1 MFKRKQVIEVGPAKL
16 DLGEVKSA
24 AADLGKAITE
34 QAKVVGAK
42 AGELAQDAGDWA
54 APKLRDAQKWVE
66 PKIKDAQD
74 WAERKVK
81 DAQKWAEPKLK
92 DAKNWAGPKVEK
104 ARREVVKAAAPRLEA
119 AAGAGVGLVDSAS
132 HKLSDDVLPR
142 IQKALHD
149 AAEAAKDVEIP
160 KGRRAG
166 KKARKAA
173 RKAEKNLKKALAK
186 AEKPR
191 RGRRTLGWMVVGSA
205 AAGAGYLLWR
215 RSQPVED
222 PWAEE
227 YWQNVDVPEGVENAA
242 EDAKEFGSDWADAAG
257 DKVDEAADAVEDTAY
272 DFKEGAEDAAEETGE
287 FLKDVGD
294 EAEDKID
301 EAVDSVENRTN

>member
-1 MFKRKQVIEVGPAKL
+1 MGKRKQVIEVGPAKL
-16 DLGEVKSA
+16 DLGEVRSA
-24 AADLGKAITE
+24 AADLGKALTE

-42 AGELAQDAGDWA
+42 AGELAQDAGKWA
-54 APKLRDAQKWVE
+54 EPKLKDAQKWAE
-66 PKIKDAQD
+66 PKLKDA
-74 WAERKVK
+74 E
-81 DAQKWAEPKLK
+81 KWAEPKLK

-119 AAGAGVGLVDSAS
+119 AAASGVGLVDAAS

-142 IQKALHD
+142 IQKAMH
-149 AAEAAKDVEIP
+149 EAAAAVQDVEVP

-173 RKAEKNLKKALAK
+173 RKAEKNLQKAVRA
-186 AEKPR
+186 AEREVDKPR

-227 YWQNVDVPEGVENAA
+227 YWQNVDVPPAGEVVDEVKDFADDAGDVA
-242 EDAKEFGSDWADAAG
+242 EQKFDEAVDAA
-257 DKVDEAADAVEDTAY
+257 DDAVDEAGD
-272 DFKEGAEDAAEETGE
+272 
-287 FLKDVGD
+287 FLKDVGE
-294 EAEDKID
+294 EAEHRVD
-301 EAVDSVENRTN
+301 EAVDAVEDKTN